1 MSQLSGSEFRTAPGK
16 ALDGLSAELFNH
28 WRELSAF
35 SPAADGIPIRQQ
47 IDMLTLP
54 VRALPWFFLHERI
67 EYRYRSLIAGTR
79 LAETLGFEP
88 KGRFLDDLMPPA
100 VYAGRREIFDICLL
114 HGRSF
119 FYRGALSRPT
129 DRHVAFCRLLLPLR
143 RDPVGPIDM
152 LCGLVVFLDKNSL
165 DDRDRRWV
173 DSGFD
178 GLFDCLIFEGG
189 EWRDWVPEQAN
200 QHYGQPVV

>member
-35 SPAADGIPIRQQ
+35 SPAADAIPIRQQ

-54 VRALPWFFLHERI
+54 VRALPWFFLHERV
-67 EYRYRSLIAGTR
+67 EGRYRSLITGTR
-79 LAETLGFEP
+79 LTESLGFEP
-88 KGRFLDDLMPPA
+88 KGRFLDEVMPPTI
-100 VYAGRREIFDICLL
+100 YAGRREIFDICLL

-119 FYRGALSRPT
+119 FYRGALTRPT

-143 RDPVGPIDM
+143 RDTVGPVDM
-152 LCGLVVFLDKNSL
+152 LCGLVLFFDRASL
-165 DDRDRRWV
+165 DDRDGRWV

-178 GLFDCLIFEGG
+178 GLFDCLLFEDG
-189 EWRDWVPEQAN
+189 EWRDWGPDPVKQVF
-200 QHYGQPVV
+200 GQPVA